1 MPITR
6 SQASKN
12 KRGRKYRKAR
22 VNTKQDY
29 RDMAPNGFNTMACD
43 KTIVQMGLGWQGAMG
58 YAWTKAHGTTYH
70 SFCHSILDGCIDIKQ
85 PDVSE
90 NETEKTKSDM
100 IDKFITYATTEQD
113 EKDELQFRGH
123 IMGQCMR
130 CVFNLADGS
139 DMIDEKASDYLGF
152 KDMDELRSRVM
163 CLTPIWV
170 SYTSKDDPD
179 AEPKTALKDLIIHFY
194 KEGQKGEPFK
204 GKLKDVDKDTPKIR
218 LCIIPDHDFIAGWCA
233 TCGCEPDNEEA
244 KLVGFDPERVD
255 DEDYRARHLQQFAK
269 DFQDACYKLGNIF
282 ATACDPTKI
291 SDKHGQTWNGKEDD
305 YDRLLRSETLECEQ
319 E

>member
-1 MPITR
+1 
-6 SQASKN
+6 
-12 KRGRKYRKAR
+12 
-22 VNTKQDY
+22 
-29 RDMAPNGFNTMACD
+29 
-43 KTIVQMGLGWQGAMG
+43 
-58 YAWTKAHGTTYH
+58 
-70 SFCHSILDGCIDIKQ
+70 
-85 PDVSE
+85 
-90 NETEKTKSDM
+90 
-100 IDKFITYATTEQD
+100 
-113 EKDELQFRGH
+113 
-123 IMGQCMR
+123 
-130 CVFNLADGS
+130 
-139 DMIDEKASDYLGF
+139 
-152 KDMDELRSRVM
+152 MDELRSRVM